1 MKLYRLDGFN
11 LREEL
16 SDIVVIKRD
25 GKRVK
30 FDSTKIA
37 VAIKKGFEAVD
48 SEYTLSDINKV
59 FYDVIDV
66 IKDGNYDKIKI
77 EQIQDIIEEIMNQNG
92 YIDIAKAYSEY
103 REKRAQS
110 RELFFDE
117 KKKHKFL
124 KALENIGL
132 DSKNGNADE
141 YDFESIN
148 NRLIEYGEI
157 VSEKFATA
165 YIMKKKF
172 SELHENGDIYI
183 KNIKYYP
190 FGTTENCQ
198 INLEKLFQNGFS
210 TKRCSMRV
218 PQSVVSYSMLALVAI
233 TNNQKDQFG
242 EQSIP
247 SFDYYMAPGVLK
259 TFKKEFKQTIYDILD
274 YTDFDKFIALNGIE
288 REIEKINSIDFDISV
303 FYKFTRESEQLKR
316 MFRIVY
322 EKAMKKTN
330 KQVYQSME
338 GFVHDL
344 NSICSE
350 CLTTINI
357 GTDISAEGRIISF
370 NLLRAISEGLG
381 ENRKAIS
388 PKVVFKVKKGINF
401 SKEDVNYDLFLRAC
415 EVVKDSDN
423 ISFSFL
429 DSDINTE
436 NYKIGDF
443 NTEVAYFENG
453 TRIID
458 NFVDSDRRVSAGRG
472 VIATTVLNLPRIALK
487 SDGNLELFME
497 ELERKLDL
505 VKDQLIESYE
515 IQSNKKVKSFPFLMK
530 EHVWIDSERFED
542 ENMKI
547 KKALKHGL
555 LQVSFT
561 GLNEALIV
569 LNGKSHFE
577 SIESQKIGIKIVR
590 FIANK
595 VNEYVNKYNLNFVVA
610 GNEDDEISKSFV
622 EIDRVLFGNV
632 KYVTDKVKY
641 TNSFEVSESFDIKK
655 KIEVESEYHNLTN
668 GGHKITISSNN
679 IEDTVKLMYKNNIGY
694 GVINYKK

>member
-1 MKLYRLDGFN
+1 MD

-37 VAIKKGFEAVD
+37 VAIKKGFDAVD

-59 FYDVIDV
+59 FHDVIDV
-66 IKDGNYDKIKI
+66 IKYGNFDKIKI

-92 YIDIAKAYSEY
+92 YMDIAKAYAEY

-132 DSKNGNADE
+132 DSKNGTADE
-141 YDFESIN
+141 YDFDSIN

-210 TKRCSMRV
+210 TKRCSMRA
-218 PQSVVSYSMLALVAI
+218 PQSIVSYSMLALVAI
-233 TNNQKDQFG
+233 TNNQRDQFG

-247 SFDYYMAPGVLK
+247 AFDYYMAPGVLK

-288 REIEKINSIDFDISV
+288 REIEKITSIDFDISI

-357 GTDISAEGRIISF
+357 GTDTSAEGRIISY
-370 NLLRAISEGLG
+370 NLLRTISEGLG
-381 ENRKAIS
+381 ENRRAIS
-388 PKVVFKVKKGINF
+388 PKVVFKVKKGINLE
-401 SKEDVNYDLFLRAC
+401 KNDANYDLFSQAC
-415 EVVKDSDN
+415 EVVKVADN

-458 NFVDSDRRVSAGRG
+458 NFVDEDRRISSGRG
-472 VIATTVLNLPRIALK
+472 VIASTVLNLPRIALRC
-487 SDGNLELFME
+487 DGSFENFMD
-497 ELERKLDL
+497 ELEKKLDI

-555 LQVSFT
+555 LQISFT

-569 LNGKSHFE
+569 LNGKSHAE
-577 SIESQKIGIKIVR
+577 STKSQELGMEIVR

-595 VNEYVNKYNLNFVVA
+595 SNEYVNKYNLNFVVS
-610 GNEDDEISKSFV
+610 GNENDEISQSFV
-622 EIDRVLFGNV
+622 EIDRVLFGKIKN
-632 KYVTDKVKY
+632 VTDKDRY
-641 TNSFEVSESFDIKK
+641 TNSFEVDKAVDIKK
-655 KIEVESEYHNLTN
+655 KVEVESEYHNLTN
-668 GGHKITISSNN
+668 GGHKISVYSDDVQKTI
-679 IEDTVKLMYKNNIGY
+679 DLMYKNNIGY
-694 GVINYKK
+694 GVIKYKN

>member
-1 MKLYRLDGFN
+1 MD

-37 VAIKKGFEAVD
+37 VAIKKGFDAVD

-59 FYDVIDV
+59 FHDVIDV
-66 IKDGNYDKIKI
+66 IKDGNFDKIKI

-92 YIDIAKAYSEY
+92 YMDIAKAYAEY
-103 REKRAQS
+103 REKRSQS

-132 DSKNGNADE
+132 DSKNGTADE
-141 YDFESIN
+141 YDFDSIN

-210 TKRCSMRV
+210 TKRCSMRA
-218 PQSVVSYSMLALVAI
+218 PQSIVSYSMLALVAI
-233 TNNQKDQFG
+233 TNNQRDQFG

-247 SFDYYMAPGVLK
+247 AFDYYMAPGVLK

-288 REIEKINSIDFDISV
+288 REIEKITSIDFDISI

-357 GTDISAEGRIISF
+357 GTDTSAEGRIISY
-370 NLLRAISEGLG
+370 NLLRTISEGLG
-381 ENRKAIS
+381 ENRRAIS
-388 PKVVFKVKKGINF
+388 PKVVFKVKKGINLE
-401 SKEDVNYDLFLRAC
+401 KNDVNYDLFSQAC
-415 EVVKDSDN
+415 EVVKVADN

-458 NFVDSDRRVSAGRG
+458 NFVDEDRRISSGRG
-472 VIATTVLNLPRIALK
+472 VIASTVLNLPRIALRC
-487 SDGNLELFME
+487 DGSFENFMD
-497 ELERKLDL
+497 ELEKKLDIL
-505 VKDQLIESYE
+505 KDQLIESYE

-555 LQVSFT
+555 LQISFT

-569 LNGKSHFE
+569 LNGKSHAE
-577 SIESQKIGIKIVR
+577 STKSQELGMEIVR

-595 VNEYVNKYNLNFVVA
+595 SNEYVNKYNLNFVVS
-610 GNEDDEISKSFV
+610 GNENDEISQSFV
-622 EIDRVLFGNV
+622 EIDRVLFGKIKN
-632 KYVTDKVKY
+632 VTDKDRY
-641 TNSFEVSESFDIKK
+641 TNSFEVDKAVDIKK
-655 KIEVESEYHNLTN
+655 KVEVESEYHNLTN
-668 GGHKITISSNN
+668 GGHKILVYS
-679 IEDTVKLMYKNNIGY
+679 DDVQKTVYLMYRNNIGY
-694 GVINYKK
+694 GVIKYKN

>member
-1 MKLYRLDGFN
+1 MD

-37 VAIKKGFEAVD
+37 VAIKKGFDAVD

-59 FYDVIDV
+59 FHDVIDV
-66 IKDGNYDKIKI
+66 IKDSNFDKIKI

-92 YIDIAKAYSEY
+92 YMDIAKAYAEY

-132 DSKNGNADE
+132 DSKNGTADE
-141 YDFESIN
+141 YDFDSIN

-210 TKRCSMRV
+210 TKRCSMRA
-218 PQSVVSYSMLALVAI
+218 PQSIVSYSMLALVAI
-233 TNNQKDQFG
+233 TNNQRDQFG

-247 SFDYYMAPGVLK
+247 AFDYYMAPGVLK

-288 REIEKINSIDFDISV
+288 REIEKITSIDFDISI

-357 GTDISAEGRIISF
+357 GTDTSAEGRIISY
-370 NLLRAISEGLG
+370 NLLRTISEGLG
-381 ENRKAIS
+381 ENRRAIS
-388 PKVVFKVKKGINF
+388 PKVVFKVKKGINLE
-401 SKEDVNYDLFLRAC
+401 KNDINYDLFSQAC
-415 EVVKDSDN
+415 EVVKVADN

-458 NFVDSDRRVSAGRG
+458 NFVDEDRRISSGRG
-472 VIATTVLNLPRIALK
+472 VIASTVLNLPRIALRC
-487 SDGNLELFME
+487 DGSFENFMD
-497 ELERKLDL
+497 ELEKKLDI

-555 LQVSFT
+555 LQISFT

-569 LNGKSHFE
+569 LNGKSHAE
-577 SIESQKIGIKIVR
+577 STKSQELGMKIVR

-595 VNEYVNKYNLNFVVA
+595 SNEYVNKYNLNFVVS
-610 GNEDDEISKSFV
+610 GNENDEISQSFV
-622 EIDRVLFGNV
+622 EIDRVLFGKIKN
-632 KYVTDKVKY
+632 VTDKDRY
-641 TNSFEVSESFDIKK
+641 TNSFEVDKAVDIKK
-655 KIEVESEYHNLTN
+655 KVEVESEYHNLTN
-668 GGHKITISSNN
+668 GGHKISVYS
-679 IEDTVKLMYKNNIGY
+679 DDVQKTVDLMYRNNIGY
-694 GVINYKK
+694 GVIKYKN

>member
-1 MKLYRLDGFN
+1 MD

-37 VAIKKGFEAVD
+37 VAIKKGFDAVD

-59 FYDVIDV
+59 FHDVIDV
-66 IKDGNYDKIKI
+66 IKDGDFDKIKI
-77 EQIQDIIEEIMNQNG
+77 EQIQDIIEEIMNKNG
-92 YIDIAKAYSEY
+92 YMDIAKAYAEY

-132 DSKNGNADE
+132 DSKNGTADE
-141 YDFESIN
+141 YDFDSIN

-210 TKRCSMRV
+210 TKRCSMRA
-218 PQSVVSYSMLALVAI
+218 PQSIVSYSMLALVAI
-233 TNNQKDQFG
+233 TNNQRDQFG

-247 SFDYYMAPGVLK
+247 AFDYYMAPGVLK

-288 REIEKINSIDFDISV
+288 REIEKITSIDFDISI

-357 GTDISAEGRIISF
+357 GTDTSAEGRIISY
-370 NLLRAISEGLG
+370 NLLRTISEGLG
-381 ENRKAIS
+381 ENRRAIS
-388 PKVVFKVKKGINF
+388 PKVVFKVKKGINLE
-401 SKEDVNYDLFLRAC
+401 KNDVNYDLFSQAC
-415 EVVKDSDN
+415 EVVKVADN

-458 NFVDSDRRVSAGRG
+458 NFVDEDRRISSGRG
-472 VIATTVLNLPRIALK
+472 VIASTVLNLPRIALRC
-487 SDGNLELFME
+487 DGSFENFMD
-497 ELERKLDL
+497 ELEKKLDI

-555 LQVSFT
+555 LQISFT

-569 LNGKSHFE
+569 LNGKSHAE
-577 SIESQKIGIKIVR
+577 STKSQELGMEIVR

-595 VNEYVNKYNLNFVVA
+595 SNEYVNKYNLNFVVS
-610 GNEDDEISKSFV
+610 GNENDEISQSFV
-622 EIDRVLFGNV
+622 EIDRVLFGKIKN
-632 KYVTDKVKY
+632 VTDKDRY
-641 TNSFEVSESFDIKK
+641 TNSFEVDKAVDIKK
-655 KIEVESEYHNLTN
+655 KVEVESEYHNLTN
-668 GGHKITISSNN
+668 GGHKISLYS
-679 IEDTVKLMYKNNIGY
+679 DDVQKTVYLMYKNNIGY
-694 GVINYKK
+694 GVIKYKN

>member
-1 MKLYRLDGFN
+1 MD

-37 VAIKKGFEAVD
+37 VAIKKGFDAVD

-59 FYDVIDV
+59 FHDVIDV
-66 IKDGNYDKIKI
+66 IKDSNFDKIKI

-92 YIDIAKAYSEY
+92 YMDIAKAYAEY

-124 KALENIGL
+124 KALENIGF
-132 DSKNGNADE
+132 DSKNGTADE
-141 YDFESIN
+141 YDFDSIN

-210 TKRCSMRV
+210 TKRCSMRA
-218 PQSVVSYSMLALVAI
+218 PQSIVSYSMLALVAI
-233 TNNQKDQFG
+233 TNNQRDQFG

-247 SFDYYMAPGVLK
+247 AFDYYMAPGVLK

-288 REIEKINSIDFDISV
+288 REIEKITSIDFDISI

-357 GTDISAEGRIISF
+357 GTDTSAEGRIISY
-370 NLLRAISEGLG
+370 NLLRTISEGLG
-381 ENRKAIS
+381 ENRRAIS
-388 PKVVFKVKKGINF
+388 PKVVFKVKKGINLE
-401 SKEDVNYDLFLRAC
+401 KNDVNYDLFSQAC
-415 EVVKDSDN
+415 EVVKVADN

-458 NFVDSDRRVSAGRG
+458 NFVDEDRRISSGRG
-472 VIATTVLNLPRIALK
+472 VIASTVLNLPRIALRC
-487 SDGNLELFME
+487 DGSFENFMD
-497 ELERKLDL
+497 ELEKKLDI

-555 LQVSFT
+555 LQISFT

-569 LNGKSHFE
+569 LNGKSHAE
-577 SIESQKIGIKIVR
+577 STKSQELGMEIVK

-595 VNEYVNKYNLNFVVA
+595 SNEYVNKYNLNFVVS
-610 GNEDDEISKSFV
+610 GNENDEISQSFV
-622 EIDRVLFGNV
+622 EIDRVLFGKIKN
-632 KYVTDKVKY
+632 VTDKDGY
-641 TNSFEVSESFDIKK
+641 TNSFEVDKAVDIKK
-655 KIEVESEYHNLTN
+655 KVEVESEYHNLTN
-668 GGHKITISSNN
+668 GGHKISVYS
-679 IEDTVKLMYKNNIGY
+679 DDVQKTVDLMYRNNIGY
-694 GVINYKK
+694 GVIKYKN

>member
-1 MKLYRLDGFN
+1 MD

-37 VAIKKGFEAVD
+37 VAIKKGFDAVD

-59 FYDVIDV
+59 FHDVIDV
-66 IKDGNYDKIKI
+66 IKDSIFDKIKI

-92 YIDIAKAYSEY
+92 YMDIAKAYAEY

-132 DSKNGNADE
+132 DSKNGTADE
-141 YDFESIN
+141 YDFDSIN

-210 TKRCSMRV
+210 TKRCSMRA
-218 PQSVVSYSMLALVAI
+218 PQSIVSYSMLALVAI
-233 TNNQKDQFG
+233 TNNQMDQFG

-247 SFDYYMAPGVLK
+247 AFDYYMAPGVLK

-288 REIEKINSIDFDISV
+288 REIEKITSIDFDISI

-357 GTDISAEGRIISF
+357 GTDTSAEGRIISY
-370 NLLRAISEGLG
+370 NLLRTISEGLG
-381 ENRKAIS
+381 ENRRAIS
-388 PKVVFKVKKGINF
+388 PKLVFKVKKGINLE
-401 SKEDVNYDLFLRAC
+401 KNDINYDLFSQAC
-415 EVVKDSDN
+415 EVVKVADN

-458 NFVDSDRRVSAGRG
+458 NFVDEDRRISSGRG
-472 VIATTVLNLPRIALK
+472 VIASTVLNLPRIALRC
-487 SDGNLELFME
+487 DGSFENFMD
-497 ELERKLDL
+497 ELEKKLDI

-555 LQVSFT
+555 LQISFT

-569 LNGKSHFE
+569 LNGKSHAE
-577 SIESQKIGIKIVR
+577 STKSQELGMEIVK

-595 VNEYVNKYNLNFVVA
+595 SNEYVNKYNLNFVVS
-610 GNEDDEISKSFV
+610 GNENDEISQSFV
-622 EIDRVLFGNV
+622 EIDRVLFGKIKN
-632 KYVTDKVKY
+632 VTDKDRY
-641 TNSFEVSESFDIKK
+641 TNSFEVDKAVDIKK
-655 KIEVESEYHNLTN
+655 KVEVESEYHNLTN
-668 GGHKITISSNN
+668 GGHKISVYSDDVQKTI
-679 IEDTVKLMYKNNIGY
+679 DLMYKNNIGY
-694 GVINYKK
+694 GVIKYKN

>member
-1 MKLYRLDGFN
+1 MD

-37 VAIKKGFEAVD
+37 VAIKKGFDAVD

-59 FYDVIDV
+59 FHDVIDV
-66 IKDGNYDKIKI
+66 IKDGNFDKIKI

-92 YIDIAKAYSEY
+92 YMDIAKAYAEY

-132 DSKNGNADE
+132 DSKNGTADE
-141 YDFESIN
+141 YDFDSIN

-210 TKRCSMRV
+210 TKRCSMRA
-218 PQSVVSYSMLALVAI
+218 PQSIVSYSMLALVAI
-233 TNNQKDQFG
+233 TNNQRDQFG

-247 SFDYYMAPGVLK
+247 AFDYYMAPGVLK

-288 REIEKINSIDFDISV
+288 REIEKITSIDFDISI

-357 GTDISAEGRIISF
+357 GTDTSAEGRIISY
-370 NLLRAISEGLG
+370 NLLRTISEGLG
-381 ENRKAIS
+381 ENRRAIS
-388 PKVVFKVKKGINF
+388 PKVVFKVKKGINLE
-401 SKEDVNYDLFLRAC
+401 KNDANYDLFSQAC
-415 EVVKDSDN
+415 EVVKVADN

-458 NFVDSDRRVSAGRG
+458 NFVDEDRRISSGRG
-472 VIATTVLNLPRIALK
+472 VIASTVLNLPRIALRC
-487 SDGNLELFME
+487 DGSFENFMD
-497 ELERKLDL
+497 ELEKKLDI

-555 LQVSFT
+555 LQISFT

-569 LNGKSHFE
+569 LNGKSHAE
-577 SIESQKIGIKIVR
+577 STKSQELGMEIVR

-595 VNEYVNKYNLNFVVA
+595 SNEYVNKYNLNFVVS
-610 GNEDDEISKSFV
+610 GNENDEISQSFV
-622 EIDRVLFGNV
+622 EIDRVLFGKIKN
-632 KYVTDKVKY
+632 VTDKNGY
-641 TNSFEVSESFDIKK
+641 TNSFEVDKAVDIKK
-655 KIEVESEYHNLTN
+655 KVEVESEYHNLTN
-668 GGHKITISSNN
+668 GGHKISVYSYDVQKTI
-679 IEDTVKLMYKNNIGY
+679 DLMYKNNIGY
-694 GVINYKK
+694 GVIKYKN

>member
-1 MKLYRLDGFN
+1 M
-11 LREEL
+11 REEL

-48 SEYTLSDINKV
+48 SEYTLNDINKV

-218 PQSVVSYSMLALVAI
+218 PQSIVSYSMLALVAI

-401 SKEDVNYDLFLRAC
+401 SKEDVNYDLFLKAC

-641 TNSFEVSESFDIKK
+641 TNSFEVPESFDIKK

-668 GGHKITISSNN
+668 GGHKIIISCNN

>member
-1 MKLYRLDGFN
+1 MD

-37 VAIKKGFEAVD
+37 VAIKKGFDAVD

-66 IKDGNYDKIKI
+66 IKDGNFDKIKI

-92 YIDIAKAYSEY
+92 YMDIAKAYAEY

-132 DSKNGNADE
+132 DSKNGTADE
-141 YDFESIN
+141 YDFDSIN

-210 TKRCSMRV
+210 TKRCSMRA
-218 PQSVVSYSMLALVAI
+218 PQSIVSYSMLALVAI
-233 TNNQKDQFG
+233 TNNQMDQFG

-247 SFDYYMAPGVLK
+247 AFDYYMAPGVLK

-288 REIEKINSIDFDISV
+288 REIEKITSIDFDISI

-357 GTDISAEGRIISF
+357 GTDTSAEGRIISY
-370 NLLRAISEGLG
+370 NLLRTISEGLG
-381 ENRKAIS
+381 ENRRAIS
-388 PKVVFKVKKGINF
+388 PKVVFKVKKGINLE
-401 SKEDVNYDLFLRAC
+401 KNDINYDLFSQAC
-415 EVVKDSDN
+415 EVVKVADN

-458 NFVDSDRRVSAGRG
+458 NFVDEDRRISSGRG
-472 VIATTVLNLPRIALK
+472 VIASTVLNLPRIALRC
-487 SDGNLELFME
+487 DGSFENFMD
-497 ELERKLDL
+497 ELEKKLDI

-555 LQVSFT
+555 LQISFT

-569 LNGKSHFE
+569 LNGKSHAE
-577 SIESQKIGIKIVR
+577 STKSQELGMEIVR

-595 VNEYVNKYNLNFVVA
+595 SNEYVNKYNLNFVVS
-610 GNEDDEISKSFV
+610 GNENDEISQSFV
-622 EIDRVLFGNV
+622 EIDRVLFGKIKN
-632 KYVTDKVKY
+632 VTDKDRY
-641 TNSFEVSESFDIKK
+641 TNSFEVDKAVDIKK
-655 KIEVESEYHNLTN
+655 KVEVESEYHNLTN
-668 GGHKITISSNN
+668 GGHKISVYS
-679 IEDTVKLMYKNNIGY
+679 DDVQKTVDLMYRNNIGY
-694 GVINYKK
+694 GVIKYKN

>member
-1 MKLYRLDGFN
+1 MD

-37 VAIKKGFEAVD
+37 VAIKKGFDAVD

-59 FYDVIDV
+59 FHDVIDV
-66 IKDGNYDKIKI
+66 IKDGNFDKIKI

-92 YIDIAKAYSEY
+92 YMDIAKAYAEY

-132 DSKNGNADE
+132 DSKNGTAGE
-141 YDFESIN
+141 YDFDSIN

-210 TKRCSMRV
+210 TKRCSMRA

-233 TNNQKDQFG
+233 TNNQRDQFG

-247 SFDYYMAPGVLK
+247 AFDYYMAPGVLK

-288 REIEKINSIDFDISV
+288 REIEKITSIDFDISI

-357 GTDISAEGRIISF
+357 GTDTSAEGRIISY
-370 NLLRAISEGLG
+370 NLLRTISEGLG
-381 ENRKAIS
+381 ENRRAIS
-388 PKVVFKVKKGINF
+388 PKVVFKVKKGINLD
-401 SKEDVNYDLFLRAC
+401 KNDINYDLFLQAC
-415 EVVKDSDN
+415 EVVKVADN

-458 NFVDSDRRVSAGRG
+458 NFVDEDRRISSGRG
-472 VIATTVLNLPRIALK
+472 VIASTVLNLPRIALRC
-487 SDGNLELFME
+487 DGSFENFMD
-497 ELERKLDL
+497 ELEKKLDI

-555 LQVSFT
+555 LQISFT

-569 LNGKSHFE
+569 LNGKSHAE
-577 SIESQKIGIKIVR
+577 STKSQELGMEIVR

-595 VNEYVNKYNLNFVVA
+595 SNEYVNKYNLNFVVS
-610 GNEDDEISKSFV
+610 GNENDEISQSFV
-622 EIDRVLFGNV
+622 EIDRVLFGKIKN
-632 KYVTDKVKY
+632 VTDKDRY
-641 TNSFEVSESFDIKK
+641 TNSFEVDKAVDIKK
-655 KIEVESEYHNLTN
+655 KVEVESEYHNLTN
-668 GGHKITISSNN
+668 GGHKILVYS
-679 IEDTVKLMYKNNIGY
+679 DDVQKTVDLMYKNNIGY
-694 GVINYKK
+694 GVIKYKN

>member
-218 PQSVVSYSMLALVAI
+218 PQSIVSYSMLALVAI

>member
-1 MKLYRLDGFN
+1 MD

-37 VAIKKGFEAVD
+37 VAIKKGFDAVD

-59 FYDVIDV
+59 FHDVIDV
-66 IKDGNYDKIKI
+66 IKDGNFDKIKI

-92 YIDIAKAYSEY
+92 YMDIAKAYAEY
-103 REKRAQS
+103 REKRSQS

-132 DSKNGNADE
+132 DSKNGTADE
-141 YDFESIN
+141 YDFDSIN

-210 TKRCSMRV
+210 TKRCSMRA
-218 PQSVVSYSMLALVAI
+218 PQSIVSYSMLALVAI
-233 TNNQKDQFG
+233 TNNQRDQFG

-247 SFDYYMAPGVLK
+247 AFDYYMAPGVLK

-288 REIEKINSIDFDISV
+288 REIEKITSIDFDISI

-357 GTDISAEGRIISF
+357 GTDTSAEGRIISY
-370 NLLRAISEGLG
+370 NLLRTISEGLG
-381 ENRKAIS
+381 ENRRAIS
-388 PKVVFKVKKGINF
+388 PKVVFKVKKGINLE
-401 SKEDVNYDLFLRAC
+401 KNDVNYDLFSQAC
-415 EVVKDSDN
+415 EVVKVADN

-458 NFVDSDRRVSAGRG
+458 NFVDEDRRISSGRG
-472 VIATTVLNLPRIALK
+472 VIASTVLNLPRIALRC
-487 SDGNLELFME
+487 DGSFENFMD
-497 ELERKLDL
+497 ELEKKLDIL
-505 VKDQLIESYE
+505 KDQLIESYE

-555 LQVSFT
+555 LQISFT

-569 LNGKSHFE
+569 LNGKSHAE
-577 SIESQKIGIKIVR
+577 STKSQELGMEIVR

-595 VNEYVNKYNLNFVVA
+595 SNEYVNKYNLNFVVS
-610 GNEDDEISKSFV
+610 GNENDEISQSFV
-622 EIDRVLFGNV
+622 EIDRVLFGKIKN
-632 KYVTDKVKY
+632 VTDKDRY
-641 TNSFEVSESFDIKK
+641 TNSFEVDKAVDIKK
-655 KIEVESEYHNLTN
+655 KVEVESEYHNLTN
-668 GGHKITISSNN
+668 GGHKISVYS
-679 IEDTVKLMYKNNIGY
+679 DDVQKTVDLMYRNNIGY
-694 GVINYKK
+694 GVIKYKN

>member
-1 MKLYRLDGFN
+1 MD

-37 VAIKKGFEAVD
+37 VAIKKGFDAVD

-59 FYDVIDV
+59 FHDVIDV
-66 IKDGNYDKIKI
+66 IKDSNFDKIKI

-92 YIDIAKAYSEY
+92 YMDIAKAYAEY
-103 REKRAQS
+103 REKRSQS

-132 DSKNGNADE
+132 DSKNGTADE
-141 YDFESIN
+141 YDFDSIN

-210 TKRCSMRV
+210 TKRCSMRA
-218 PQSVVSYSMLALVAI
+218 PQSIVSYSMLALVAI
-233 TNNQKDQFG
+233 TNNQRDQFG

-247 SFDYYMAPGVLK
+247 AFDYYMAPGVLK

-288 REIEKINSIDFDISV
+288 REIEKITSIDFDISI

-357 GTDISAEGRIISF
+357 GTDTSAEGRIISY
-370 NLLRAISEGLG
+370 NLLRTISEGLG
-381 ENRKAIS
+381 ENRRAIS
-388 PKVVFKVKKGINF
+388 PKVVFKVKKGINLE
-401 SKEDVNYDLFLRAC
+401 KNDINYDLFSQAC
-415 EVVKDSDN
+415 EVVKVADN

-458 NFVDSDRRVSAGRG
+458 NFVDEDRRISSGRG
-472 VIATTVLNLPRIALK
+472 VIASTVLNLPRIALRC
-487 SDGNLELFME
+487 DGSFENFMD
-497 ELERKLDL
+497 ELEKKLDI

-555 LQVSFT
+555 LQISFT

-569 LNGKSHFE
+569 LNGKSHAE
-577 SIESQKIGIKIVR
+577 STKSQELGMEIVK

-595 VNEYVNKYNLNFVVA
+595 SNEYVNKYNLNFVVS
-610 GNEDDEISKSFV
+610 GNENDEISQSFV
-622 EIDRVLFGNV
+622 EIDRVLFGKIKN
-632 KYVTDKVKY
+632 VTDKDGY
-641 TNSFEVSESFDIKK
+641 TNSFEVDKAVDIKK
-655 KIEVESEYHNLTN
+655 KVEVESEYHNLTN
-668 GGHKITISSNN
+668 GGHKISVYSDDVQKTI
-679 IEDTVKLMYKNNIGY
+679 DLMYKNNIGY
-694 GVINYKK
+694 GVIKYKN

>member
-1 MKLYRLDGFN
+1 MD

-37 VAIKKGFEAVD
+37 VAIKKGFDAVD

-59 FYDVIDV
+59 FHDVIDV
-66 IKDGNYDKIKI
+66 IKDGNFDKIKI

-92 YIDIAKAYSEY
+92 YMDIAKAYAEY
-103 REKRAQS
+103 REKRSQS

-132 DSKNGNADE
+132 DSKNGTADE
-141 YDFESIN
+141 YDFDSIN

-210 TKRCSMRV
+210 TKRCSMRA
-218 PQSVVSYSMLALVAI
+218 PQSIVSYSMLALVAI
-233 TNNQKDQFG
+233 TNNQRDQFG

-247 SFDYYMAPGVLK
+247 AFDYYMAPGVLK

-288 REIEKINSIDFDISV
+288 REIEKITSIDFDISI

-357 GTDISAEGRIISF
+357 GTDTSAEGRIISY
-370 NLLRAISEGLG
+370 NLLRTISEGLG
-381 ENRKAIS
+381 ENRRAIS
-388 PKVVFKVKKGINF
+388 PKVVFKVKKGINLE
-401 SKEDVNYDLFLRAC
+401 KNDVNYDLFSQAC
-415 EVVKDSDN
+415 EVVKVADN

-458 NFVDSDRRVSAGRG
+458 NFVDEDRRISSGRG
-472 VIATTVLNLPRIALK
+472 VIASTVLNLPRIALRC
-487 SDGNLELFME
+487 DGSFENFMD
-497 ELERKLDL
+497 ELEKKLDIL
-505 VKDQLIESYE
+505 KDQLIESYE

-555 LQVSFT
+555 LQISFT

-569 LNGKSHFE
+569 LNGKSHAE
-577 SIESQKIGIKIVR
+577 STKSQELGMEIVR

-595 VNEYVNKYNLNFVVA
+595 SNEYVNKYNLNFVVS
-610 GNEDDEISKSFV
+610 GNENDEISQSFV
-622 EIDRVLFGNV
+622 EIDRVLFGKIKN
-632 KYVTDKVKY
+632 VTDKDRY
-641 TNSFEVSESFDIKK
+641 TNSFEVDKAVDIKK
-655 KIEVESEYHNLTN
+655 KVEVESEYHNLTN
-668 GGHKITISSNN
+668 GGHKILVYS
-679 IEDTVKLMYKNNIGY
+679 DDVQKTVDLMYRNNIGY
-694 GVINYKK
+694 GVIKYKN

>member
-1 MKLYRLDGFN
+1 MD

-37 VAIKKGFEAVD
+37 VAIKKGFDAVD

-59 FYDVIDV
+59 FHDVIDV
-66 IKDGNYDKIKI
+66 IKDGNFDKIKI

-92 YIDIAKAYSEY
+92 YMDIAKAYAEY

-132 DSKNGNADE
+132 DSKNGTAGE
-141 YDFESIN
+141 YDFDSIN

-210 TKRCSMRV
+210 TKRCSMRA

-233 TNNQKDQFG
+233 TNNQRDQFG

-247 SFDYYMAPGVLK
+247 AFDYYMAPGVLK
-259 TFKKEFKQTIYDILD
+259 TFKKEFKQTVYDILD

-288 REIEKINSIDFDISV
+288 REIEKITSIDFDISI

-357 GTDISAEGRIISF
+357 GTDTSAEGRIISY
-370 NLLRAISEGLG
+370 NLLRTISEGLG
-381 ENRKAIS
+381 ENRRAIS
-388 PKVVFKVKKGINF
+388 PKVVFKVKKGINLD
-401 SKEDVNYDLFLRAC
+401 KNDINYDLFLQAC
-415 EVVKDSDN
+415 EVVKVADN

-458 NFVDSDRRVSAGRG
+458 NFVDDDRRISSGRG
-472 VIATTVLNLPRIALK
+472 VIASTVLNLPRIALRC
-487 SDGNLELFME
+487 DGSFENFMD
-497 ELERKLDL
+497 ELEKKLDI

-555 LQVSFT
+555 LQISFT

-569 LNGKSHFE
+569 LNGKSHAE
-577 SIESQKIGIKIVR
+577 SIKSQELGMEIVR

-595 VNEYVNKYNLNFVVA
+595 SNEYVNKYNLNFVVS
-610 GNEDDEISKSFV
+610 GNENDEISQSFV
-622 EIDRVLFGNV
+622 EIDRVLFGKIKN
-632 KYVTDKVKY
+632 VTDKDRY
-641 TNSFEVSESFDIKK
+641 TNSFEVDKAVDIKK
-655 KIEVESEYHNLTN
+655 KVEVESEYHNLTN
-668 GGHKITISSNN
+668 GGHKISVYSDDVQKTI
-679 IEDTVKLMYKNNIGY
+679 DLMYKNNIGY
-694 GVINYKK
+694 GVIKYKN

>member
-1 MKLYRLDGFN
+1 M
-11 LREEL
+11 REEL

-218 PQSVVSYSMLALVAI
+218 PQSIVSYSMLALVAI

-247 SFDYYMAPGVLK
+247 AFDYYMAPGVLK

-472 VIATTVLNLPRIALK
+472 VIAATVLNLPRIALK

-641 TNSFEVSESFDIKK
+641 TNSFEVPESFDIKK

>member
-1 MKLYRLDGFN
+1 MD

-37 VAIKKGFEAVD
+37 VAIKKGFDAVD

-59 FYDVIDV
+59 FHDVIDV
-66 IKDGNYDKIKI
+66 IKDGNFDKIKI

-92 YIDIAKAYSEY
+92 YMDIAKAYAEY

-132 DSKNGNADE
+132 DSKNGTADE
-141 YDFESIN
+141 YDFDSIN

-210 TKRCSMRV
+210 TKRCSMRA
-218 PQSVVSYSMLALVAI
+218 PQSIVSYSMLALVAI
-233 TNNQKDQFG
+233 TNNQRDQFG

-247 SFDYYMAPGVLK
+247 AFDYYMAPGVLK

-288 REIEKINSIDFDISV
+288 REIEKITSIDFDISI

-357 GTDISAEGRIISF
+357 GTDTSAEGRIISY
-370 NLLRAISEGLG
+370 NLLRTISEGLG
-381 ENRKAIS
+381 ENRRAIS
-388 PKVVFKVKKGINF
+388 PKVVFKVKKGINLE
-401 SKEDVNYDLFLRAC
+401 KNDANYDLFLQAC
-415 EVVKDSDN
+415 EVVKVADN

-458 NFVDSDRRVSAGRG
+458 NFVDEDRRISSGRG
-472 VIATTVLNLPRIALK
+472 VIASTVLNLPRIALRC
-487 SDGNLELFME
+487 DGSFENFMD
-497 ELERKLDL
+497 ELEKKLDI

-555 LQVSFT
+555 LQISFT

-569 LNGKSHFE
+569 LNGKSHAE
-577 SIESQKIGIKIVR
+577 STKSQELGMEIVR
-590 FIANK
+590 FIVNK
-595 VNEYVNKYNLNFVVA
+595 SNEYVNKYNLNFVVS
-610 GNEDDEISKSFV
+610 GNENDEISQSFV
-622 EIDRVLFGNV
+622 EIDRVLFGKIKN
-632 KYVTDKVKY
+632 VTDKDRY
-641 TNSFEVSESFDIKK
+641 TNSFEVDKAVDIKK
-655 KIEVESEYHNLTN
+655 KVEVESEYHNLTN
-668 GGHKITISSNN
+668 GGHKISVYS
-679 IEDTVKLMYKNNIGY
+679 DDVQKTVDLMYKNNIGY
-694 GVINYKK
+694 GVIKYKN

>member
-1 MKLYRLDGFN
+1 MD

-37 VAIKKGFEAVD
+37 VAIKKGFDAVD

-59 FYDVIDV
+59 FHDVIDV
-66 IKDGNYDKIKI
+66 IKDGNFDKIKI

-92 YIDIAKAYSEY
+92 YMDIAKAYAEY

-132 DSKNGNADE
+132 DSKNGTADE
-141 YDFESIN
+141 YDFDSIN

-210 TKRCSMRV
+210 TKRCSMRA
-218 PQSVVSYSMLALVAI
+218 PQSIVSYSMLALVAI
-233 TNNQKDQFG
+233 TNNQMDQFG

-247 SFDYYMAPGVLK
+247 AFDYYMAPGVLK

-288 REIEKINSIDFDISV
+288 REIEKITSIDFDISI

-357 GTDISAEGRIISF
+357 GTDTSAEGRIISY
-370 NLLRAISEGLG
+370 NLLRIISEGLG
-381 ENRKAIS
+381 ENRRAIS
-388 PKVVFKVKKGINF
+388 PKVVFKVKKGINLE
-401 SKEDVNYDLFLRAC
+401 KNDINYDLFSQAC
-415 EVVKDSDN
+415 EVVKVADN

-458 NFVDSDRRVSAGRG
+458 NFVDEDRRISSGRG
-472 VIATTVLNLPRIALK
+472 VIASTVLNLPRIALRC
-487 SDGNLELFME
+487 DGSFENFMD
-497 ELERKLDL
+497 ELEKKLDI

-555 LQVSFT
+555 LQISFT

-569 LNGKSHFE
+569 LNGKSHAE
-577 SIESQKIGIKIVR
+577 STKSQELGMEIVK

-595 VNEYVNKYNLNFVVA
+595 SNEYVNKYNLNFVVS
-610 GNEDDEISKSFV
+610 GNENDEISQSFV
-622 EIDRVLFGNV
+622 EIDRVLFGKIKN
-632 KYVTDKVKY
+632 VTDKNGY
-641 TNSFEVSESFDIKK
+641 TNSFEVDKAVDIKK
-655 KIEVESEYHNLTN
+655 KVEVESEYHNLTN
-668 GGHKITISSNN
+668 GGHKISVYSDDVQKTI
-679 IEDTVKLMYKNNIGY
+679 DLMYKNNIGY
-694 GVINYKK
+694 GVIKYKN

>member
-1 MKLYRLDGFN
+1 MD

-37 VAIKKGFEAVD
+37 VAIKKGFDAVD

-59 FYDVIDV
+59 FHDVIDV
-66 IKDGNYDKIKI
+66 IKDGNFDKIKI

-92 YIDIAKAYSEY
+92 YMDIAKAYAEY

-132 DSKNGNADE
+132 DCKNGTADE
-141 YDFESIN
+141 YDFDSIN

-210 TKRCSMRV
+210 TKRCSMRA
-218 PQSVVSYSMLALVAI
+218 PQSIVSYSMLALVAI
-233 TNNQKDQFG
+233 TNNQRDQFG

-247 SFDYYMAPGVLK
+247 AFDYYMAPGVLK

-288 REIEKINSIDFDISV
+288 REIEKITSIDFDISI

-357 GTDISAEGRIISF
+357 GTDTSAEGRIISY
-370 NLLRAISEGLG
+370 NLLRTISEGLG
-381 ENRKAIS
+381 ENRRAIS
-388 PKVVFKVKKGINF
+388 PKVVFKVKKGINLE
-401 SKEDVNYDLFLRAC
+401 KNDVNYDLFSQAC
-415 EVVKDSDN
+415 EVVKVADN

-458 NFVDSDRRVSAGRG
+458 NFVDEDRRISSGRG
-472 VIATTVLNLPRIALK
+472 VIASTVLNLPRIALRC
-487 SDGNLELFME
+487 DGSFENFMD
-497 ELERKLDL
+497 ELEKKLDIL
-505 VKDQLIESYE
+505 KDQLIESYE

-555 LQVSFT
+555 LQISFT

-569 LNGKSHFE
+569 LNGKSHAE
-577 SIESQKIGIKIVR
+577 STKSQELGMEIVR

-595 VNEYVNKYNLNFVVA
+595 SNEYVNKYNLNFVVS
-610 GNEDDEISKSFV
+610 GNENDEISQSFV
-622 EIDRVLFGNV
+622 EIDRVLFGKIKN
-632 KYVTDKVKY
+632 VTDKDRY
-641 TNSFEVSESFDIKK
+641 TNSFEVDKAVDIKK
-655 KIEVESEYHNLTN
+655 KVEVESEYHNLTN
-668 GGHKITISSNN
+668 GGHKISVYS
-679 IEDTVKLMYKNNIGY
+679 DDVQKTVDLMYRNNIGY
-694 GVINYKK
+694 GVIKYKN

>member
-1 MKLYRLDGFN
+1 MD

-37 VAIKKGFEAVD
+37 VAIKKGFDAVD

-59 FYDVIDV
+59 FHDVIDV
-66 IKDGNYDKIKI
+66 IKDGNFDKIKI

-92 YIDIAKAYSEY
+92 YMDIAKAYAEY

-132 DSKNGNADE
+132 DSKNGTADE
-141 YDFESIN
+141 YDFDSIN

-210 TKRCSMRV
+210 TKRCSMRA
-218 PQSVVSYSMLALVAI
+218 PQSIVSYSMLALVAI
-233 TNNQKDQFG
+233 TNNQMDQFG

-247 SFDYYMAPGVLK
+247 AFDYYMAPGVLK

-288 REIEKINSIDFDISV
+288 REIEKITSIDFDISI

-357 GTDISAEGRIISF
+357 GTDTSAEGRIISY
-370 NLLRAISEGLG
+370 NLLRTISEGLG
-381 ENRKAIS
+381 ENRRAIS
-388 PKVVFKVKKGINF
+388 PKVVFKVKKGINLE
-401 SKEDVNYDLFLRAC
+401 KNDANYDLFSQAC
-415 EVVKDSDN
+415 EVVKVADN

-458 NFVDSDRRVSAGRG
+458 NFVDEDRRISSGRG
-472 VIATTVLNLPRIALK
+472 VIASTVLNLPRIALRC
-487 SDGNLELFME
+487 DGSFENFMD
-497 ELERKLDL
+497 ELEKKLDI

-555 LQVSFT
+555 LQISFT

-569 LNGKSHFE
+569 LNGKSHAE
-577 SIESQKIGIKIVR
+577 STKSQELGMEIVR

-595 VNEYVNKYNLNFVVA
+595 SNEYVNKYNLNFVVS
-610 GNEDDEISKSFV
+610 GNENDEISQSFV
-622 EIDRVLFGNV
+622 EIDRVLFGKIKN
-632 KYVTDKVKY
+632 VTDKDRY
-641 TNSFEVSESFDIKK
+641 TNSFEVDKAVDIKK
-655 KIEVESEYHNLTN
+655 KVEVESEYHNLTN
-668 GGHKITISSNN
+668 GGHKISVYS
-679 IEDTVKLMYKNNIGY
+679 DDVQKTVDLMYKNNIGY
-694 GVINYKK
+694 GVIKYKN

>member
-1 MKLYRLDGFN
+1 MN

-37 VAIKKGFEAVD
+37 VAIKKGFDAVD

-59 FYDVIDV
+59 FHDVIDV
-66 IKDGNYDKIKI
+66 IKDGNFDKIKI

-92 YIDIAKAYSEY
+92 YMDIAKAYAEY

-132 DSKNGNADE
+132 DSKNGTADE
-141 YDFESIN
+141 YDFDSIN

-210 TKRCSMRV
+210 TKRCSMRA
-218 PQSVVSYSMLALVAI
+218 PQSIVSYSMLALVAI
-233 TNNQKDQFG
+233 TNNQRDQFG

-247 SFDYYMAPGVLK
+247 AFDYYMAPGVLK

-288 REIEKINSIDFDISV
+288 REIEKITSIDFDISI

-357 GTDISAEGRIISF
+357 GTDTSAEGRIISY
-370 NLLRAISEGLG
+370 NLLRTISEGLG
-381 ENRKAIS
+381 ENRRAIS
-388 PKVVFKVKKGINF
+388 PKVVFKVKKGINLE
-401 SKEDVNYDLFLRAC
+401 KNDANYDLFSQAC
-415 EVVKDSDN
+415 EVVKVADN

-458 NFVDSDRRVSAGRG
+458 NFVDEDRRISSGRG
-472 VIATTVLNLPRIALK
+472 VIASTVLNLPRIALRC
-487 SDGNLELFME
+487 DGSFENFMD
-497 ELERKLDL
+497 ELEKKLDI

-555 LQVSFT
+555 LQISFT

-569 LNGKSHFE
+569 LNGKSHAE
-577 SIESQKIGIKIVR
+577 SAKSQELGMEIVR

-595 VNEYVNKYNLNFVVA
+595 SNEYVNKYNLNFVVS
-610 GNEDDEISKSFV
+610 GNENDEISQSFV
-622 EIDRVLFGNV
+622 EIDRVLFGKIKN
-632 KYVTDKVKY
+632 VTDKDRY
-641 TNSFEVSESFDIKK
+641 TNSFEVDKAVDIKK
-655 KIEVESEYHNLTN
+655 KVEVESEYHNLTN
-668 GGHKITISSNN
+668 GGHKILVYS
-679 IEDTVKLMYKNNIGY
+679 DDVQKTVDLMYKNNIGY
-694 GVINYKK
+694 GVIKYKN

>member
-1 MKLYRLDGFN
+1 MD

-37 VAIKKGFEAVD
+37 VAIKKGFDAVD

-59 FYDVIDV
+59 FHDVIDV
-66 IKDGNYDKIKI
+66 IKDGNFDKIKI

-92 YIDIAKAYSEY
+92 YMDIAKAYAEY

-132 DSKNGNADE
+132 DSKNGTADE
-141 YDFESIN
+141 YDFDSIN

-172 SELHENGDIYI
+172 SELHDNGDIYI

-210 TKRCSMRV
+210 TKRCSMRA
-218 PQSVVSYSMLALVAI
+218 PQSIVSYSMLALVAI
-233 TNNQKDQFG
+233 TNNQRDQFG

-247 SFDYYMAPGVLK
+247 AFDYYMAPGVLK

-288 REIEKINSIDFDISV
+288 REIEKITSIDFDISI

-357 GTDISAEGRIISF
+357 GTDTSAEGRIISY
-370 NLLRAISEGLG
+370 NLLRTISEGLG
-381 ENRKAIS
+381 ENRRAIS
-388 PKVVFKVKKGINF
+388 PKVVFKVKKGINLE
-401 SKEDVNYDLFLRAC
+401 KNDANYDLFSQAC
-415 EVVKDSDN
+415 EVVKVADN

-458 NFVDSDRRVSAGRG
+458 NFVDEDRRISSGRG
-472 VIATTVLNLPRIALK
+472 VIASTVLNLPRIALRC
-487 SDGNLELFME
+487 DGSFENFMD
-497 ELERKLDL
+497 ELEKKLDI

-555 LQVSFT
+555 LQISFT

-569 LNGKSHFE
+569 LNGKNHAE
-577 SIESQKIGIKIVR
+577 STKSQELGMEIVR

-595 VNEYVNKYNLNFVVA
+595 SNEYVNKYNLNFVVS
-610 GNEDDEISKSFV
+610 GNENDEISQSFV
-622 EIDRVLFGNV
+622 EIDRVLFGKIKN
-632 KYVTDKVKY
+632 VTDKDRY
-641 TNSFEVSESFDIKK
+641 TNSFEVDKAVDIKK
-655 KIEVESEYHNLTN
+655 KVEVESEYHNLTN
-668 GGHKITISSNN
+668 GGHKISVYS
-679 IEDTVKLMYKNNIGY
+679 DDVQKTVDLMYRNNIGY
-694 GVINYKK
+694 GVIKYKN

>member
-1 MKLYRLDGFN
+1 MN

-37 VAIKKGFEAVD
+37 VAIKKGFDAVD

-59 FYDVIDV
+59 FHDVIDV
-66 IKDGNYDKIKI
+66 IKDGNFDKIKI

-92 YIDIAKAYSEY
+92 YMDIAKAYAEY

-132 DSKNGNADE
+132 DSKNGTADE
-141 YDFESIN
+141 YDFDSIN

-210 TKRCSMRV
+210 TKRCSMRA
-218 PQSVVSYSMLALVAI
+218 PQSIVSYSMLALVAI
-233 TNNQKDQFG
+233 TNNQRDQFG

-247 SFDYYMAPGVLK
+247 AFDYYMAPGVLK

-288 REIEKINSIDFDISV
+288 REIEKITSIDFDISI

-357 GTDISAEGRIISF
+357 GTDTSAEGRIISY
-370 NLLRAISEGLG
+370 NLLRTISEGLG
-381 ENRKAIS
+381 ENRRAIS
-388 PKVVFKVKKGINF
+388 PKVVFKVKKGINLE
-401 SKEDVNYDLFLRAC
+401 KNDANYDLFLQAC
-415 EVVKDSDN
+415 EVVKVADN

-458 NFVDSDRRVSAGRG
+458 NFVDEDRRISSGRG
-472 VIATTVLNLPRIALK
+472 VIASTVLNLPRIALRC
-487 SDGNLELFME
+487 DGSFENFMD
-497 ELERKLDL
+497 ELEKKLDI

-555 LQVSFT
+555 LQISFT

-569 LNGKSHFE
+569 LNGKSHAE
-577 SIESQKIGIKIVR
+577 STKSQELGMEIVR
-590 FIANK
+590 FIVNK
-595 VNEYVNKYNLNFVVA
+595 SNEYVNKYNLNFVVS
-610 GNEDDEISKSFV
+610 GNENDEISQSFV
-622 EIDRVLFGNV
+622 EIDRVLFGKIKN
-632 KYVTDKVKY
+632 VTDKDRY
-641 TNSFEVSESFDIKK
+641 TNSFEVDKAVDIKK
-655 KIEVESEYHNLTN
+655 KVEVESEYHNLTN
-668 GGHKITISSNN
+668 GGHKISVYS
-679 IEDTVKLMYKNNIGY
+679 DDVQKTVDLMYKNNIGY
-694 GVINYKK
+694 GVIKYKN

>member
-1 MKLYRLDGFN
+1 MD

-37 VAIKKGFEAVD
+37 VAIKKGFDAVD

-59 FYDVIDV
+59 FHDVIDV
-66 IKDGNYDKIKI
+66 IKDSNFDKIKI

-92 YIDIAKAYSEY
+92 YMDIAKAYAEY

-132 DSKNGNADE
+132 DSKNGTADE
-141 YDFESIN
+141 YDFDSIN

-210 TKRCSMRV
+210 TKRCSMRA
-218 PQSVVSYSMLALVAI
+218 PQSIVSYSMLALVAI
-233 TNNQKDQFG
+233 TNNQRDQFG

-247 SFDYYMAPGVLK
+247 AFDYYMAPGVLK

-288 REIEKINSIDFDISV
+288 REIEKITSIDFDISI

-357 GTDISAEGRIISF
+357 GTDTSAEGRIISY
-370 NLLRAISEGLG
+370 NLLRTISEGLG
-381 ENRKAIS
+381 ENRRAIS
-388 PKVVFKVKKGINF
+388 PKVVFKVKKGINLE
-401 SKEDVNYDLFLRAC
+401 KNDINYDLFSQAC
-415 EVVKDSDN
+415 EVVKVADN

-458 NFVDSDRRVSAGRG
+458 NFVDEDRRISSGRG
-472 VIATTVLNLPRIALK
+472 VIASTVLNLPRIALRC
-487 SDGNLELFME
+487 DGSFENFMD
-497 ELERKLDL
+497 ELEKKLDI

-555 LQVSFT
+555 LQISFT

-569 LNGKSHFE
+569 LNGKSHAE
-577 SIESQKIGIKIVR
+577 STKSQELGMEIVR

-595 VNEYVNKYNLNFVVA
+595 SNEYVNKYNLNFVVS
-610 GNEDDEISKSFV
+610 GNENDEISQSFV
-622 EIDRVLFGNV
+622 EIDRVLFGKIKN
-632 KYVTDKVKY
+632 VTDKDRY
-641 TNSFEVSESFDIKK
+641 TNSFEVDKAVDIKK
-655 KIEVESEYHNLTN
+655 KVEVESEYHNLTN
-668 GGHKITISSNN
+668 GGHKISLYS
-679 IEDTVKLMYKNNIGY
+679 DDVQKTVYLMYKNNIGY
-694 GVINYKK
+694 GVIKYKN

>member
-1 MKLYRLDGFN
+1 MD

-37 VAIKKGFEAVD
+37 VAIKKGFDAVD

-59 FYDVIDV
+59 FHDVIDV
-66 IKDGNYDKIKI
+66 IKDGNFDKIKI

-92 YIDIAKAYSEY
+92 YMDIAKAYAEY

-132 DSKNGNADE
+132 DSKNGTADE
-141 YDFESIN
+141 YDFDSIN

-210 TKRCSMRV
+210 TKRCSMRA
-218 PQSVVSYSMLALVAI
+218 PQSIVSYSMLALVAI
-233 TNNQKDQFG
+233 TNNQRDQFG

-247 SFDYYMAPGVLK
+247 AFDYYMAPGVLK

-288 REIEKINSIDFDISV
+288 REIEKITSIDFDISI

-357 GTDISAEGRIISF
+357 GTDTSAEGRIISY
-370 NLLRAISEGLG
+370 NLLRTISEGLG
-381 ENRKAIS
+381 ENRRAIS
-388 PKVVFKVKKGINF
+388 PKVVFKVKKGINLE
-401 SKEDVNYDLFLRAC
+401 KNDVNYDLFSQAC
-415 EVVKDSDN
+415 EVVKVADN

-458 NFVDSDRRVSAGRG
+458 NFVDEDRRISSGRG
-472 VIATTVLNLPRIALK
+472 VIASTVLNLPRIALRC
-487 SDGNLELFME
+487 DGSFENFMD
-497 ELERKLDL
+497 ELEKKLDI

-555 LQVSFT
+555 LQISFT

-569 LNGKSHFE
+569 LNGKSHAE
-577 SIESQKIGIKIVR
+577 STKSQELGMEIVR

-595 VNEYVNKYNLNFVVA
+595 SNEYVNKYNLNFVVS
-610 GNEDDEISKSFV
+610 GNENDEISQSFV
-622 EIDRVLFGNV
+622 EIDRVLFGKIKN
-632 KYVTDKVKY
+632 VTDKDRY
-641 TNSFEVSESFDIKK
+641 TNSFEVDKAVDIKK
-655 KIEVESEYHNLTN
+655 KVEVESEYHNLTN
-668 GGHKITISSNN
+668 GGHKILVYS
-679 IEDTVKLMYKNNIGY
+679 DDVQKTVDLMYRNNIGY
-694 GVINYKK
+694 GVIKYKN

>member
-1 MKLYRLDGFN
+1 MD

-37 VAIKKGFEAVD
+37 VAIKKGFDAVD

-59 FYDVIDV
+59 FHDVIDV
-66 IKDGNYDKIKI
+66 IKDGNFDKIKI

-92 YIDIAKAYSEY
+92 YMDIAKAYAEY

-132 DSKNGNADE
+132 DSKNGTADE
-141 YDFESIN
+141 YDFDSIN

-210 TKRCSMRV
+210 TKRCSMRA
-218 PQSVVSYSMLALVAI
+218 PQSIVSYSMLALVAI
-233 TNNQKDQFG
+233 TNNQRDQFG

-247 SFDYYMAPGVLK
+247 AFDYYMAPGVLK

-288 REIEKINSIDFDISV
+288 REIEKITSIDFDISI

-357 GTDISAEGRIISF
+357 GTDTSAEGRIISY
-370 NLLRAISEGLG
+370 NLLRTISEGLG
-381 ENRKAIS
+381 ENRRAIS
-388 PKVVFKVKKGINF
+388 PKVVFKVKKGINLE
-401 SKEDVNYDLFLRAC
+401 KNDVNYDLFSQAC
-415 EVVKDSDN
+415 EVVKVADN

-458 NFVDSDRRVSAGRG
+458 NFVDEDRRISSGRG
-472 VIATTVLNLPRIALK
+472 VIASTVLNLPRIALRC
-487 SDGNLELFME
+487 DGSFENFMD
-497 ELERKLDL
+497 ELEKKLDI

-555 LQVSFT
+555 LQISFT

-569 LNGKSHFE
+569 LNGKSHAE
-577 SIESQKIGIKIVR
+577 STKSQELGMEIVR

-595 VNEYVNKYNLNFVVA
+595 SNEYVNKYNLNFVVS
-610 GNEDDEISKSFV
+610 GNENDEIAQSFV
-622 EIDRVLFGNV
+622 EIDRVLFGKIKN
-632 KYVTDKVKY
+632 VTDKDRY
-641 TNSFEVSESFDIKK
+641 TNSFEVDKAVDIKK
-655 KIEVESEYHNLTN
+655 KVEVESEYHNLTN
-668 GGHKITISSNN
+668 GGHKISIYS
-679 IEDTVKLMYKNNIGY
+679 DDVQKTVDLMYRNNIGY
-694 GVINYKK
+694 GVIKYKN

>member
-1 MKLYRLDGFN
+1 MD

-37 VAIKKGFEAVD
+37 VAIKKGFDAVD

-59 FYDVIDV
+59 FHDVIDV
-66 IKDGNYDKIKI
+66 IKDSNFDKIKI

-92 YIDIAKAYSEY
+92 YMDIAKAYAEY

-132 DSKNGNADE
+132 DSKNGTADE
-141 YDFESIN
+141 YDFDSIN

-210 TKRCSMRV
+210 TKRCSMRA
-218 PQSVVSYSMLALVAI
+218 PQSIVSYSMLALVAI
-233 TNNQKDQFG
+233 TNNQRDQFG

-247 SFDYYMAPGVLK
+247 AFDYYMAPGVLK

-288 REIEKINSIDFDISV
+288 REIEKITSIDFDISI

-357 GTDISAEGRIISF
+357 GTDTSAEGRIISY
-370 NLLRAISEGLG
+370 NLLRTISEGLG
-381 ENRKAIS
+381 ENRRAIS
-388 PKVVFKVKKGINF
+388 PKVVFKVKKGINLE
-401 SKEDVNYDLFLRAC
+401 KNDVNYDLFSQAC
-415 EVVKDSDN
+415 EVVKVADN

-458 NFVDSDRRVSAGRG
+458 NFVDEDRRISSGRG
-472 VIATTVLNLPRIALK
+472 VIASTVLNLPRIALRC
-487 SDGNLELFME
+487 DGSFENFMD
-497 ELERKLDL
+497 ELEKKLDI

-555 LQVSFT
+555 LQISFT

-569 LNGKSHFE
+569 LNGKSHAE
-577 SIESQKIGIKIVR
+577 STKSQELGMEIVK

-595 VNEYVNKYNLNFVVA
+595 SNEYVNKYNLNFVVS
-610 GNEDDEISKSFV
+610 GNENDEISQSFV
-622 EIDRVLFGNV
+622 EIDRVLFGKIKN
-632 KYVTDKVKY
+632 VTDKDRY
-641 TNSFEVSESFDIKK
+641 TNSFEVDKAVDIKK
-655 KIEVESEYHNLTN
+655 KVEVESEYHNLTN
-668 GGHKITISSNN
+668 GGHKISVYSDDVQKTI
-679 IEDTVKLMYKNNIGY
+679 DLMYKNNIGY
-694 GVINYKK
+694 GVIKYKN

>member
-1 MKLYRLDGFN
+1 MN

-37 VAIKKGFEAVD
+37 VAIKKGFDAVD

-59 FYDVIDV
+59 FHDVIDV
-66 IKDGNYDKIKI
+66 IKDGNFDKIKI

-92 YIDIAKAYSEY
+92 YMDIAKAYAEY

-132 DSKNGNADE
+132 DSKNGTADE
-141 YDFESIN
+141 YDFDSIN

-172 SELHENGDIYI
+172 SELHDNGDIYI

-210 TKRCSMRV
+210 TKRCSMRA
-218 PQSVVSYSMLALVAI
+218 PQSIVSYSMLALVAI
-233 TNNQKDQFG
+233 TNNQRDQFG

-247 SFDYYMAPGVLK
+247 AFDYYMAPGVLK

-288 REIEKINSIDFDISV
+288 REIEKITSIDFDISI

-357 GTDISAEGRIISF
+357 GTDTSAEGRIISY
-370 NLLRAISEGLG
+370 NLLRTISEGLG
-381 ENRKAIS
+381 ENRRAIS
-388 PKVVFKVKKGINF
+388 PKVVFKVKKGINLE
-401 SKEDVNYDLFLRAC
+401 KNDANYDLFSQAC
-415 EVVKDSDN
+415 EVVKVADN

-458 NFVDSDRRVSAGRG
+458 NFVDEDRRISSGRG
-472 VIATTVLNLPRIALK
+472 VIASTVLNLPRIALRC
-487 SDGNLELFME
+487 DGSFENFMD
-497 ELERKLDL
+497 ELEKKLDI

-555 LQVSFT
+555 LQISFT

-569 LNGKSHFE
+569 LNGKSHAE
-577 SIESQKIGIKIVR
+577 STKSQELGMEIVR

-595 VNEYVNKYNLNFVVA
+595 SNEYVNKYNLNFVVS
-610 GNEDDEISKSFV
+610 GNENDEISQSFV
-622 EIDRVLFGNV
+622 EIDRVLFGKIKN
-632 KYVTDKVKY
+632 VTDKDRY
-641 TNSFEVSESFDIKK
+641 TNSFEVDKAVDIKK
-655 KIEVESEYHNLTN
+655 KVEVESEYHNLTN
-668 GGHKITISSNN
+668 GGHKISVYS
-679 IEDTVKLMYKNNIGY
+679 DDVQKTVDLMYRNNIGY
-694 GVINYKK
+694 GVIKFKN

>member
-1 MKLYRLDGFN
+1 MD

-37 VAIKKGFEAVD
+37 VAIKKGFDAVD

-59 FYDVIDV
+59 FHDVIDV
-66 IKDGNYDKIKI
+66 IKDGNFDKIKI

-92 YIDIAKAYSEY
+92 YMDIAKAYAEY

-132 DSKNGNADE
+132 DSKNGTADE
-141 YDFESIN
+141 YDFDSIN

-210 TKRCSMRV
+210 TKRCSMRA
-218 PQSVVSYSMLALVAI
+218 PQSIVSYSMLALVAI
-233 TNNQKDQFG
+233 TNNQRDQFG

-247 SFDYYMAPGVLK
+247 AFDYYMAPGVLK

-288 REIEKINSIDFDISV
+288 REIEKITSIDFDISI

-357 GTDISAEGRIISF
+357 GTDTSAEGRIISY
-370 NLLRAISEGLG
+370 NLLRTISEGLG
-381 ENRKAIS
+381 ENRRAIS
-388 PKVVFKVKKGINF
+388 PKVVFKVKKGINLE
-401 SKEDVNYDLFLRAC
+401 KNDVNYDLFSQAC
-415 EVVKDSDN
+415 EVVKVADN

-458 NFVDSDRRVSAGRG
+458 NFVDEDRRISSGRG
-472 VIATTVLNLPRIALK
+472 VIASTVLNLPRIALRC
-487 SDGNLELFME
+487 DGSFENFMD
-497 ELERKLDL
+497 ELEKKLDI

-515 IQSNKKVKSFPFLMK
+515 IQSNKNVKSFPFLMK

-555 LQVSFT
+555 LQISFT

-569 LNGKSHFE
+569 LNGKSHAE
-577 SIESQKIGIKIVR
+577 STKSQELGMEIVR

-595 VNEYVNKYNLNFVVA
+595 SNEYVNKYNLNFVVS
-610 GNEDDEISKSFV
+610 GNENDEISQSFV
-622 EIDRVLFGNV
+622 EIDRVLFGKIKN
-632 KYVTDKVKY
+632 VTDKDRY
-641 TNSFEVSESFDIKK
+641 TNSFEVDKAVDIKK
-655 KIEVESEYHNLTN
+655 KVEVESEYHNLTN
-668 GGHKITISSNN
+668 GGHKISIYS
-679 IEDTVKLMYKNNIGY
+679 DDVQKTVDLMYRNNIGY
-694 GVINYKK
+694 GVIKYKN

>member
-1 MKLYRLDGFN
+1 MD

-37 VAIKKGFEAVD
+37 VAIKKGFDAVD

-59 FYDVIDV
+59 FHDVIDV
-66 IKDGNYDKIKI
+66 IKDGNFDKIKI

-92 YIDIAKAYSEY
+92 YMDIAKAYAEY

-132 DSKNGNADE
+132 DSKNGTADE
-141 YDFESIN
+141 YDFDSIN

-210 TKRCSMRV
+210 TKRCSMRA
-218 PQSVVSYSMLALVAI
+218 PQSIVSYSMLALVAI
-233 TNNQKDQFG
+233 TNNQRDQFG

-247 SFDYYMAPGVLK
+247 AFDYYMAPGVLK

-288 REIEKINSIDFDISV
+288 REIEKITSIDFDISI

-357 GTDISAEGRIISF
+357 GTDTSAEGRIISY
-370 NLLRAISEGLG
+370 NLLRTISEGLG
-381 ENRKAIS
+381 ENRRAIS
-388 PKVVFKVKKGINF
+388 PKVVFKVQKGINL
-401 SKEDVNYDLFLRAC
+401 EENDINYDLFSQAC
-415 EVVKDSDN
+415 EVVKVADN

-458 NFVDSDRRVSAGRG
+458 NFVDEDRRISSGRG
-472 VIATTVLNLPRIALK
+472 VIASTVLNLPRIALRC
-487 SDGNLELFME
+487 DGSFENFMD
-497 ELERKLDL
+497 ELEKKLDI

-555 LQVSFT
+555 LQISFT

-569 LNGKSHFE
+569 LNGKSHAE
-577 SIESQKIGIKIVR
+577 STKSQELGMEIVR

-595 VNEYVNKYNLNFVVA
+595 SNEYVNKYNLNFVVS
-610 GNEDDEISKSFV
+610 GNENDEISQSFV
-622 EIDRVLFGNV
+622 EIDRVLFGKIKN
-632 KYVTDKVKY
+632 VTDKDRY
-641 TNSFEVSESFDIKK
+641 TNSFEVDKAVDIKK
-655 KIEVESEYHNLTN
+655 KVEVESEYHNLTN
-668 GGHKITISSNN
+668 GGHKISVYS
-679 IEDTVKLMYKNNIGY
+679 DDVQKTVDLMYRNNIGY
-694 GVINYKK
+694 GVIKYKN

>member
-1 MKLYRLDGFN
+1 MD

-37 VAIKKGFEAVD
+37 VAIKKGFDAVD

-59 FYDVIDV
+59 FHDVIDV
-66 IKDGNYDKIKI
+66 IKDGNFDKIKI

-92 YIDIAKAYSEY
+92 YMDIAKAYAEY

-132 DSKNGNADE
+132 DSKNGTADE
-141 YDFESIN
+141 YDFDSIN

-210 TKRCSMRV
+210 TKRCSMRA
-218 PQSVVSYSMLALVAI
+218 PQSIVSYSMLALVAI
-233 TNNQKDQFG
+233 TNNQMDQFG

-247 SFDYYMAPGVLK
+247 AFDYYMAPGVLK

-288 REIEKINSIDFDISV
+288 REIEKITSIDFDISI

-357 GTDISAEGRIISF
+357 GTDTSAEGRIISY
-370 NLLRAISEGLG
+370 NLLRTISEGLG
-381 ENRKAIS
+381 ENRRAIS
-388 PKVVFKVKKGINF
+388 PKVVFKVKKGINLE
-401 SKEDVNYDLFLRAC
+401 KNDINYDLFSQAC
-415 EVVKDSDN
+415 EVVKVADN

-458 NFVDSDRRVSAGRG
+458 NFVDEDRRISSGRG
-472 VIATTVLNLPRIALK
+472 VIASTVLNLPRIALRC
-487 SDGNLELFME
+487 DGSFENFMD
-497 ELERKLDL
+497 ELEKKLDI

-555 LQVSFT
+555 LQISFT

-569 LNGKSHFE
+569 LNGKSHAE
-577 SIESQKIGIKIVR
+577 STKSQELGMEIVK

-595 VNEYVNKYNLNFVVA
+595 SNEYVNKYNLNFVVS
-610 GNEDDEISKSFV
+610 GNENDEISQSFV
-622 EIDRVLFGNV
+622 EIDRVLFGKIKN
-632 KYVTDKVKY
+632 VTDKDRY
-641 TNSFEVSESFDIKK
+641 TNSFEVDKAVDIKK
-655 KIEVESEYHNLTN
+655 KVEVESEYHNLTN
-668 GGHKITISSNN
+668 GGHKISVYSDDVQKTI
-679 IEDTVKLMYKNNIGY
+679 DLMYKNNIGY
-694 GVINYKK
+694 GVIKYKN

>member
-1 MKLYRLDGFN
+1 MDLK
-11 LREEL
+11 EEL

-37 VAIKKGFEAVD
+37 VAIKKGFDAVD
-48 SEYTLSDINKV
+48 SEYTLNDINKV
-59 FYDVIDV
+59 FHDVIDV
-66 IKDGNYDKIKI
+66 IKYGKFDKIKI

-92 YIDIAKAYSEY
+92 YMDIAKAYAEY

-132 DSKNGNADE
+132 DSKNGTAGE
-141 YDFESIN
+141 YDFDSIN

-190 FGTTENCQ
+190 FGKTENCQ

-210 TKRCSMRV
+210 TKRCSMRA

-233 TNNQKDQFG
+233 TNNQRDQFG

-247 SFDYYMAPGVLK
+247 AFDYYMAPGVLK

-288 REIEKINSIDFDISV
+288 REIEKITSIDFDISI

-357 GTDISAEGRIISF
+357 GTDTSAEGRIISY
-370 NLLRAISEGLG
+370 NLLRTISEGLG
-381 ENRKAIS
+381 ENRRAIS
-388 PKVVFKVKKGINF
+388 PKVVFKVKKGINLD
-401 SKEDVNYDLFLRAC
+401 KNDINYDLFLQAC
-415 EVVKDSDN
+415 EVVKVADN

-429 DSDINTE
+429 DSDINIE

-458 NFVDSDRRVSAGRG
+458 NFVDDDRRISSGRG
-472 VIATTVLNLPRIALK
+472 VIASTVLNLPRIALK
-487 SDGNLELFME
+487 CDGNFENFMD
-497 ELERKLDL
+497 ELEKKLDI

-555 LQVSFT
+555 LQISFT

-569 LNGKSHFE
+569 LNGKSHAE
-577 SIESQKIGIKIVR
+577 STKSQELGMEIVR

-595 VNEYVNKYNLNFVVA
+595 SNEYVNKYNLNFVVS
-610 GNEDDEISKSFV
+610 GNENDEISQSFV
-622 EIDRVLFGNV
+622 EIDRVLFGKIKN
-632 KYVTDKVKY
+632 VTDKDRY
-641 TNSFEVSESFDIKK
+641 TNSFEVDKAVDIKK
-655 KIEVESEYHNLTN
+655 KVEVESEYHNLTN
-668 GGHKITISSNN
+668 GGHKISVYS
-679 IEDTVKLMYKNNIGY
+679 DDVQKTVDLMYKNNIGY
-694 GVINYKK
+694 GVIKYKN

>member
-1 MKLYRLDGFN
+1 MD

-37 VAIKKGFEAVD
+37 VAIKKGFDAVD

-59 FYDVIDV
+59 FHDVIDV
-66 IKDGNYDKIKI
+66 IKDGNFDKIKI

-92 YIDIAKAYSEY
+92 YMDIAKAYAEY

-132 DSKNGNADE
+132 DSKNGTADE
-141 YDFESIN
+141 YDFDSIN

-210 TKRCSMRV
+210 TKRCSMRA
-218 PQSVVSYSMLALVAI
+218 PQSIVSYSMLALVAI
-233 TNNQKDQFG
+233 TNNQMDQFG

-247 SFDYYMAPGVLK
+247 AFDYYMAPGVLK

-288 REIEKINSIDFDISV
+288 REIEKITSIDFDISI

-357 GTDISAEGRIISF
+357 GTDTSAEGRIISY
-370 NLLRAISEGLG
+370 NLLRTISEGLG
-381 ENRKAIS
+381 ENRRAIS
-388 PKVVFKVKKGINF
+388 PKVVFKVKKGINLE
-401 SKEDVNYDLFLRAC
+401 KNDVNYDLFSQAC
-415 EVVKDSDN
+415 EVVKVADN

-458 NFVDSDRRVSAGRG
+458 NFVDEDRRISSGRG
-472 VIATTVLNLPRIALK
+472 VIASTVLNLPRIALRC
-487 SDGNLELFME
+487 DGSFENFMD
-497 ELERKLDL
+497 ELEKKLDI

-547 KKALKHGL
+547 KKALKHGM
-555 LQVSFT
+555 LQISFT

-569 LNGKSHFE
+569 LNGKSHAE
-577 SIESQKIGIKIVR
+577 STKSQELGMEIVR

-595 VNEYVNKYNLNFVVA
+595 SNEYVNKYNLNFVVS
-610 GNEDDEISKSFV
+610 GNENDEISQSFV
-622 EIDRVLFGNV
+622 EIDRVLFGKIKN
-632 KYVTDKVKY
+632 VTDKDRY
-641 TNSFEVSESFDIKK
+641 TNSFEVDKAVDIKK
-655 KIEVESEYHNLTN
+655 KVEVESEYHNLTN
-668 GGHKITISSNN
+668 GGHKISVYS
-679 IEDTVKLMYKNNIGY
+679 DDVQKTVNLMYRNNIGY
-694 GVINYKK
+694 GVIKYKN

>member
-1 MKLYRLDGFN
+1 M
-11 LREEL
+11 REEL

-218 PQSVVSYSMLALVAI
+218 PQSIVSYSMLALVAI

-247 SFDYYMAPGVLK
+247 AFDYYMAPGVLK

-357 GTDISAEGRIISF
+357 GTDTSAEGRIISF

-458 NFVDSDRRVSAGRG
+458 NFVDYDRRVSAGRG
-472 VIATTVLNLPRIALK
+472 VIATTILNLPRIALK

-641 TNSFEVSESFDIKK
+641 TNSFEVPESLDIKK

>member
-1 MKLYRLDGFN
+1 MD

-37 VAIKKGFEAVD
+37 VAIKKGFDAVD

-59 FYDVIDV
+59 FHDVIDV
-66 IKDGNYDKIKI
+66 IKDGNFDKIKI

-92 YIDIAKAYSEY
+92 YMDIAKAYAEY
-103 REKRAQS
+103 REKRSQS

-132 DSKNGNADE
+132 DSKNGTADE
-141 YDFESIN
+141 YDFDSIN

-210 TKRCSMRV
+210 TKRCSMRA
-218 PQSVVSYSMLALVAI
+218 PQSIVSYSMLALVAI
-233 TNNQKDQFG
+233 TNNQRDQFG

-247 SFDYYMAPGVLK
+247 AFDYYMAPGVLK

-288 REIEKINSIDFDISV
+288 REIEKITSIDFDISI

-357 GTDISAEGRIISF
+357 GTDTSAEGRIISY
-370 NLLRAISEGLG
+370 NLLRTISEGLG
-381 ENRKAIS
+381 ENRRAIS
-388 PKVVFKVKKGINF
+388 PKVVFKVKKGINLE
-401 SKEDVNYDLFLRAC
+401 KNDINYDLFSQAC
-415 EVVKDSDN
+415 EVVKVADN

-458 NFVDSDRRVSAGRG
+458 NFVDEDRRISSGRG
-472 VIATTVLNLPRIALK
+472 VIASTVLNLPRIALRC
-487 SDGNLELFME
+487 DGSFENFMD
-497 ELERKLDL
+497 ELEKKLDI

-555 LQVSFT
+555 LQISFT

-569 LNGKSHFE
+569 LNGKSHAE
-577 SIESQKIGIKIVR
+577 STKSQELGMEIVK

-595 VNEYVNKYNLNFVVA
+595 SNEYVNKYNLNFVVS
-610 GNEDDEISKSFV
+610 GNENDEISQSFV
-622 EIDRVLFGNV
+622 EIDRVLFGKIKN
-632 KYVTDKVKY
+632 VTDKDGY
-641 TNSFEVSESFDIKK
+641 TNSFEVDKAVDIKK
-655 KIEVESEYHNLTN
+655 KVEVESEYHNLTN
-668 GGHKITISSNN
+668 GGHKISVYSDDVQKTI
-679 IEDTVKLMYKNNIGY
+679 DLMYKNNIGY
-694 GVINYKK
+694 GVIKYKK

>member
-1 MKLYRLDGFN
+1 MD

-37 VAIKKGFEAVD
+37 VAIKKGFDAVD

-59 FYDVIDV
+59 FHDVIDV
-66 IKDGNYDKIKI
+66 IKDGNFDKIKI

-92 YIDIAKAYSEY
+92 YMDIAKAYAEY

-132 DSKNGNADE
+132 DSKNGTADE
-141 YDFESIN
+141 YDFDSIN

-172 SELHENGDIYI
+172 SELHDNGDIYI

-210 TKRCSMRV
+210 TKRCSMRA
-218 PQSVVSYSMLALVAI
+218 PQSIVSYSMLALVAI
-233 TNNQKDQFG
+233 TNNQRDQFG

-247 SFDYYMAPGVLK
+247 AFDYYMAPGVLK

-288 REIEKINSIDFDISV
+288 REIEKITSIDFDISI

-357 GTDISAEGRIISF
+357 GTDTSAEGRIISY
-370 NLLRAISEGLG
+370 NLLRTISEGLG
-381 ENRKAIS
+381 ENRRAIS
-388 PKVVFKVKKGINF
+388 PKVVFKVKKGINLE
-401 SKEDVNYDLFLRAC
+401 KNDANYDLFSQAC
-415 EVVKDSDN
+415 EVVKVADN

-458 NFVDSDRRVSAGRG
+458 NFVDEDRRISSGRG
-472 VIATTVLNLPRIALK
+472 VIASTVLNLPRIALRC
-487 SDGNLELFME
+487 DGSFENFMD
-497 ELERKLDL
+497 ELEKKLDI

-555 LQVSFT
+555 LQISFT

-569 LNGKSHFE
+569 LNGKSHAE
-577 SIESQKIGIKIVR
+577 STKSQELGMEIVR

-595 VNEYVNKYNLNFVVA
+595 SNEYVNKYNLNFVVS
-610 GNEDDEISKSFV
+610 GNENDEISQSFV
-622 EIDRVLFGNV
+622 EIDRVLFGKIKN
-632 KYVTDKVKY
+632 VTDKDRY
-641 TNSFEVSESFDIKK
+641 TNSFEVDKAVDIKK
-655 KIEVESEYHNLTN
+655 KVEVESEYHNLTN
-668 GGHKITISSNN
+668 GGHKISVYS
-679 IEDTVKLMYKNNIGY
+679 DDVQKTVDLMYRNNIGY
-694 GVINYKK
+694 GVIKYKN

>member
-1 MKLYRLDGFN
+1 MD

-37 VAIKKGFEAVD
+37 VAIKKGFDAVD

-59 FYDVIDV
+59 FHDVIDV
-66 IKDGNYDKIKI
+66 IKDGNFDKIKI

-92 YIDIAKAYSEY
+92 YMDIAKAYAEY

-132 DSKNGNADE
+132 DSKNGTAGE
-141 YDFESIN
+141 YDFDSIN

-172 SELHENGDIYI
+172 SELHENGDIHI

-210 TKRCSMRV
+210 TKRCSMRA

-233 TNNQKDQFG
+233 TNNQRDQFG

-247 SFDYYMAPGVLK
+247 AFDYYMAPGVLK

-288 REIEKINSIDFDISV
+288 REIEKITSIDFDISI

-357 GTDISAEGRIISF
+357 GTDTSAEGRIISY
-370 NLLRAISEGLG
+370 NLLRTISEGLG
-381 ENRKAIS
+381 ENRRAIS
-388 PKVVFKVKKGINF
+388 PKVVFKVKKGINLD
-401 SKEDVNYDLFLRAC
+401 KNDINYDLFLQAC
-415 EVVKDSDN
+415 EVVKVADN

-458 NFVDSDRRVSAGRG
+458 NFVDEDRRISSGRG
-472 VIATTVLNLPRIALK
+472 VIASTVLNLPRIALRC
-487 SDGNLELFME
+487 DGSFENFMD
-497 ELERKLDL
+497 ELEKKLDI

-555 LQVSFT
+555 LQISFT

-569 LNGKSHFE
+569 LNGKSHAE
-577 SIESQKIGIKIVR
+577 STKSQELGMEIVR
-590 FIANK
+590 FIVNK
-595 VNEYVNKYNLNFVVA
+595 SNEYVNKYNLNFVVS
-610 GNEDDEISKSFV
+610 GNENDEISKSFV
-622 EIDRVLFGNV
+622 EIDRVLFGKIKN
-632 KYVTDKVKY
+632 VTDKEKY
-641 TNSFEVSESFDIKK
+641 TNSFEVDKAVDIKK
-655 KIEVESEYHNLTN
+655 KVEVESEYHNLTN
-668 GGHKITISSNN
+668 GGHKISVYS
-679 IEDTVKLMYKNNIGY
+679 DDVQKTVDLMYKNNIGY
-694 GVINYKK
+694 GVIKYKN

>member
-1 MKLYRLDGFN
+1 MN

-37 VAIKKGFEAVD
+37 VAIKKGFDAVD

-59 FYDVIDV
+59 FHDVIDV
-66 IKDGNYDKIKI
+66 IKDGNFDKIKI

-92 YIDIAKAYSEY
+92 YMDIAKAYAEY

-132 DSKNGNADE
+132 DSKNGTADE
-141 YDFESIN
+141 YDFDSIN

-172 SELHENGDIYI
+172 SELHDNGDIYI

-210 TKRCSMRV
+210 TKRCSMRA
-218 PQSVVSYSMLALVAI
+218 PQSIVSYSMLALVAI
-233 TNNQKDQFG
+233 TNNQRDQFG

-247 SFDYYMAPGVLK
+247 AFDYYMAPGVLK

-288 REIEKINSIDFDISV
+288 REIEKITSIDFDISI

-357 GTDISAEGRIISF
+357 GTDTSAEGRIISY
-370 NLLRAISEGLG
+370 NLLRTISEGLG
-381 ENRKAIS
+381 ENRRAIS
-388 PKVVFKVKKGINF
+388 PKVVFKVKKGINLE
-401 SKEDVNYDLFLRAC
+401 KNDINYDLFSQAC
-415 EVVKDSDN
+415 EVVKVADN

-458 NFVDSDRRVSAGRG
+458 NFVDEDRRISSGRG
-472 VIATTVLNLPRIALK
+472 VIASTVLNLPRIALRC
-487 SDGNLELFME
+487 DGSFENFMD
-497 ELERKLDL
+497 ELEKKLDI

-555 LQVSFT
+555 LQISFT

-569 LNGKSHFE
+569 LNGKSHAE
-577 SIESQKIGIKIVR
+577 SAKSQELGMEIVR

-595 VNEYVNKYNLNFVVA
+595 SNEYVNKYNLNFVVS
-610 GNEDDEISKSFV
+610 GNENDEISQSFV
-622 EIDRVLFGNV
+622 EIDRVLFGKIKN
-632 KYVTDKVKY
+632 VTDKDRY
-641 TNSFEVSESFDIKK
+641 TNSFEVDKAVDIKK
-655 KIEVESEYHNLTN
+655 KVEVESEYHNLTN
-668 GGHKITISSNN
+668 GGHKILVYS
-679 IEDTVKLMYKNNIGY
+679 DDVQKTVDLMYKNNIGY
-694 GVINYKK
+694 GVIKYKN

>member
-1 MKLYRLDGFN
+1 M
-11 LREEL
+11 REEL

-218 PQSVVSYSMLALVAI
+218 PQSIVSYSMLALVAI

-247 SFDYYMAPGVLK
+247 AFDYYMAPGVLK

-288 REIEKINSIDFDISV
+288 REIEKINSIDFDVSV

-547 KKALKHGL
+547 KKALKYGL

-641 TNSFEVSESFDIKK
+641 TNSFEVPESFDIKK

-668 GGHKITISSNN
+668 GGHKIIISSNN

>member
-1 MKLYRLDGFN
+1 MD

-37 VAIKKGFEAVD
+37 VAIKKGFDAVD

-59 FYDVIDV
+59 FHDVIDV
-66 IKDGNYDKIKI
+66 IKDGNFDKIKI

-92 YIDIAKAYSEY
+92 YMDIAKAYAEY

-132 DSKNGNADE
+132 DSKNGTADE
-141 YDFESIN
+141 YDFDSIN

-210 TKRCSMRV
+210 TKRCSMRA
-218 PQSVVSYSMLALVAI
+218 PQSIVSYSMLALVAI
-233 TNNQKDQFG
+233 TNNQRDQFG

-247 SFDYYMAPGVLK
+247 AFDYYMAPGVLK

-288 REIEKINSIDFDISV
+288 REIEKITSIDFDISI

-357 GTDISAEGRIISF
+357 GTDTSAEGRIISY
-370 NLLRAISEGLG
+370 NLLRTISEGLG
-381 ENRKAIS
+381 ENRRAIS
-388 PKVVFKVKKGINF
+388 PKVVFKVKKGINLE
-401 SKEDVNYDLFLRAC
+401 KNDTNYDLFSQAC
-415 EVVKDSDN
+415 EVVKVADN

-458 NFVDSDRRVSAGRG
+458 NFVDEDRRISSGRG
-472 VIATTVLNLPRIALK
+472 VIASTVLNLPRIALRC
-487 SDGNLELFME
+487 DGSFENFMD
-497 ELERKLDL
+497 ELEKKLDI

-555 LQVSFT
+555 LQISFT

-569 LNGKSHFE
+569 LNGKSHAE
-577 SIESQKIGIKIVR
+577 STKSQELGMEIVR

-595 VNEYVNKYNLNFVVA
+595 SNEYVNKYNLNFVVS
-610 GNEDDEISKSFV
+610 GNENDEISQSFV
-622 EIDRVLFGNV
+622 EIDRVLFGKIKN
-632 KYVTDKVKY
+632 VTDKDRY
-641 TNSFEVSESFDIKK
+641 TNSFEVDKAVDIKK
-655 KIEVESEYHNLTN
+655 KVEVESEYHNLTN
-668 GGHKITISSNN
+668 GGHKISVYSDDVQKIV
-679 IEDTVKLMYKNNIGY
+679 DLMYKNNIGY
-694 GVINYKK
+694 GVIKYKN